1 MNRFCE
7 YVKMTKHILE
17 FILIW
22 NTLLM
27 LILCFNW
34 EFQLRISLILKSEAD
49 IFLRKHNIYKG
60 TSHFL
65 QFFQSSYLWVRQKML
80 ELT

>member
-17 FILIW
+17 FMLIW
-22 NTLLM
+22 NTLIM

-34 EFQLRISLILKSEAD
+34 EFQLRISLMLKSEAD
-49 IFLRKHNIYKG
+49 IFQIKHNIYKG
-60 TSHFL
+60 TFHFCS
-65 QFFQSSYLWVRQKML
+65 FFKASIHGLDKK
-80 ELT
+80 